1 LRKVYYYFGVMG
13 TGRLSRV
20 LLGVGEIFSEL
31 ETIEGKKYGEDI
43 HSKIRYTSKI
53 TTVGL

>member
-1 LRKVYYYFGVMG
+1 VRVTCG
-13 TGRLSRV
+13 LSRV

>member
-1 LRKVYYYFGVMG
+1 MRVTCGL
-13 TGRLSRV
+13 TRV

-43 HSKIRYTSKI
+43 HSKIRYQYKI
-53 TTVGL
+53 TTVGLGTMVYLLL